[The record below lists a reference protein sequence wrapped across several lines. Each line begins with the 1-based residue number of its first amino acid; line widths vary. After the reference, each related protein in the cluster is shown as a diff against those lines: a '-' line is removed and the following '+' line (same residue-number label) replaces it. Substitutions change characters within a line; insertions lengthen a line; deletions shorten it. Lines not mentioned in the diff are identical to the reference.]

1 MRYDVTV
8 SLEGAMRT
16 YTSEEASLLTGA
28 KPAQIE
34 HLVRT
39 GAVRP
44 AQEALRRGMSRHY
57 SLNNLAEIAIAVQLV
72 EVGMPVRAAGLLM
85 ERVRGAW
92 HVLADAHQ
100 RARASVLLLTRGT
113 DSVEFGGW
121 HSSEFATPEA
131 VADWLRAGNSGV
143 CLNVLAI
150 LSRLE
155 QATSDTF
162 EDPIAAFRA
171 RLKDAERTARL
182 RRVKGSEK

>member
-1 MRYDVTV
+1 
-8 SLEGAMRT
+8 MRT
-16 YTSEEASLLTGA
+16 YTSDEASVLTSA

-44 AQEALRRGMSRHY
+44 AQEARRRGMSRGY
-57 SLNNLAEIAIAVQLV
+57 SLNNLAEITIAAQLV
-72 EVGMPVRAAGLLM
+72 EMGMPVRAAGLVI

-92 HVLADAHQ
+92 HVLAHAQQ

-113 DSVEFGGW
+113 GSAEFGGW
-121 HSSEFATPEA
+121 HSSDFATPEA
-131 VADWLRAGNSGV
+131 VAEWLRAGNSGA

-150 LSRLE
+150 LNRLE

-162 EDPIAAFRA
+162 EDPTAAFRA
-171 RLKDAERTARL
+171 RLKDAERTVRL
-182 RRVKGSEK
+182 RRAKGSEQ

>member
-1 MRYDVTV
+1 MH
-8 SLEGAMRT
+8 T
-16 YTSEEASLLTGA
+16 YTSEEASLITGA

-44 AQEALRRGMSRHY
+44 TQEALRRGMSRRY
-57 SLNNLAEIAIAVQLV
+57 SVNNLAEIAIAVQLV
-72 EVGMPVRAAGLLM
+72 EVGMPVRAAGLVM

-92 HVLADAHQ
+92 HVLADAQQ

-121 HSSEFATPEA
+121 HSSEFATP
-131 VADWLRAGNSGV
+131 GV
-143 CLNVLAI
+143 CLNVLAV

-162 EDPIAAFRA
+162 EDPIASFRA
-171 RLKDAERTARL
+171 RLKDAERSARL